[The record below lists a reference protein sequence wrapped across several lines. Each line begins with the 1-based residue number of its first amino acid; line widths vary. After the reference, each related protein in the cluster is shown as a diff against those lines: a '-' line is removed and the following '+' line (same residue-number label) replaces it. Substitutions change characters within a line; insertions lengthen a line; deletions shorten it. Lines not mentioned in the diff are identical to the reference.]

1 MRQRLAL
8 AMAGAAGALALG
20 LLAFSPAQAGVVAAS
35 PAVADA
41 PLAATQVDHKRS
53 HHHGYK
59 NHGYKHQKG
68 WRQSKWHK
76 RHYKQHRNYHYGP
89 RYRHHGYGNVRPFK
103 HFLRGLAGHGYHR
116 FGRPAFHGHGRN
128 WTPHYYVN
136 AHDGYGKR
144 VHLRVCAYTGN
155 VLGWRY
161 H

>member
-1 MRQRLAL
+1 MNSRLAL
-8 AMAGAAGALALG
+8 AIAGLALAFALG
-20 LLAFSPAQAGVVAAS
+20 LLTGAPAHAAVPAGLAAT
-35 PAVADA
+35 ADA
-41 PLAATQVDHKRS
+41 PLAATQIDHKRPR
-53 HHHGYK
+53 HRGYK
-59 NHGYKHQKG
+59 YHGS
-68 WRQSKWHK
+68 WRQSHWHK

-103 HFLRGLAGHGYHR
+103 HFVRILSGHGYYR
-116 FGRPAFHGHGRN
+116 FGRPTFHGHGRH

-136 AHDGYGKR
+136 AHDGYGQR